1 MQPPEVHMAARNETG
16 HREGFSVLA
25 SIWAQGIRG
34 CAAVVQTFPGP
45 FVVWFPEHT
54 LSITHSCLYIIRPST
69 SQTVSA
75 HQCGVDLGTTEQER
89 KSQSLHSVTVTA
101 IYGVSVPDTSTQ
113 NTRLETLGAEN
124 GIRTQTQIPP
134 KPNQGVVKTNP
145 FSPFPFIG
153 GQGFL
158 HLETGHQKPWPG
170 PALVAAPHSGP
181 HALPLNSGRAQI

>member
-1 MQPPEVHMAARNETG
+1 MAARNETG
-16 HREGFSVLA
+16 HRESFSVLA

-54 LSITHSCLYIIRPST
+54 LSITHSCLYIIHPST
-69 SQTVSA
+69 SKTVSA

-89 KSQSLHSVTVTA
+89 NSQTLHSVTVTA

-145 FSPFPFIG
+145 FSPFPFIA

-158 HLETGHQKPWPG
+158 HLETGHQKPWLG
-170 PALVAAPHSGP
+170 PALMAAPHSGP